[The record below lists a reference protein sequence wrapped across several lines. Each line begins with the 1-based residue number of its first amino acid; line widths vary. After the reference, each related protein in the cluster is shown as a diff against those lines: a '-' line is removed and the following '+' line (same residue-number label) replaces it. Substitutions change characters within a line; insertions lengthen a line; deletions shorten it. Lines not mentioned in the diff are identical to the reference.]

1 MGLSGGSKSTSES
14 GSAQKWAQPFA
25 KAAAGNV
32 ADVFNANQSNLQG
45 MANQV
50 TGMMPDLMNRFNTG
64 NPVLKAAQGYA
75 SDVLGGKYMNGN
87 PYLEAALAS
96 TRNNVTNAVN
106 SQYSL
111 GGRYGSGSHVGALT
125 QQLANAENSARMAD
139 YNTQM
144 GRMDNAAQQ
153 APALTQANYI
163 GLPEILNVATT
174 GGSLPYLGTTAYAN
188 ALGNLF
194 NGGTSTQT
202 QSAGIGGLLGG
213 LGSLAS
219 GIGALGFGGKSGG

>member
-1 MGLSGGSKSTSES
+1 MGLSGGSKSES

-25 KAAAGNV
+25 KSAAGSV
-32 ADVFNANQSNLQG
+32 QGIFNANQPTLQG

-50 TGMMPDLMNRFNTG
+50 TGLMPDLVNRFNTG
-64 NPVLKAAQGYA
+64 NPVLQAAQKYS
-75 SDVLGGKYMNGN
+75 SDVLGGKYLNGN
-87 PYLEAALAS
+87 PYLEAALAN

-125 QQLANAENSARMAD
+125 QQLANAENTARMGD
-139 YNTQM
+139 YSAQM
-144 GRMDNAAQQ
+144 ARMDNAAQQ

-163 GLPEILNVATT
+163 GLPEILNTATT
-174 GGSLPYLGTTAYAN
+174 GGTLPYAGATAYAN

-194 NGGTSTQT
+194 NGGTQT

-219 GIGALGFGGKSGG
+219 GIGALGIGGGKSGG